1 MRDTGR
7 PAEGHAPPLPEIDP
21 TRLSDAMRRV
31 LVKPKPPQ
39 GWPGKPPKEVRADDD
54 EEEAGDGT

>member
-1 MRDTGR
+1 
-7 PAEGHAPPLPEIDP
+7 
-21 TRLSDAMRRV
+21 MRRV